1 MDLNAVGVYLE
12 KQGLSDNEIDDF
24 FKHHNVERVNWG
36 VYKLEDPVD
45 KVLRHFGV
53 PGMKWGRRKASG
65 PPSRAERKKQL
76 YDVTARNNRVQRRVA
91 TGAAFI
97 ATNIIASGVAK
108 KAGLNKKFVVSAVVL
123 GTASVNSALKVHG
136 AKKLADI

>member
-1 MDLNAVGVYLE
+1 MNLNEVGVYLE
-12 KQGLSDNEIDDF
+12 KHGLSDNEIDDF
-24 FKHHNVERVNWG
+24 FKHHNVEGVNWG

-53 PGMKWGRRKASG
+53 PGMKWGRRKAG
-65 PPSRAERKKQL
+65 PPSKAERKKQL

-108 KAGLNKKFVVSAVVL
+108 KAGLNKKFVAGAVLL
-123 GTASVNSALKVHG
+123 GTASVNSALRVHG
-136 AKKLADI
+136 AKKLTEI